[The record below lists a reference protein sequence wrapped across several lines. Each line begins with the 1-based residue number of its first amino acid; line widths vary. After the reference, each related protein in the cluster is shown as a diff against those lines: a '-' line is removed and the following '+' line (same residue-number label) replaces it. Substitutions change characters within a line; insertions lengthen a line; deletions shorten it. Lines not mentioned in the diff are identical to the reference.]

1 MVPGGIATAFG
12 RSLRARLVLVLAL
25 AMMPLAIIGVGGAYS
40 SYMDESEAARRSLVQ
55 TAKIVTDEH
64 QTMIAGARQVLA
76 ALATQEAVQR
86 ATSPACQLA
95 LQRAL
100 YRLPEYLM
108 LFVMD
113 RDGTV
118 RCSDQPID
126 TLQTPADQSWFQE
139 ALRGDEFV
147 VSEILVDHNT
157 KSRGLIAAVPLLQG
171 GAVSG
176 VIAMSVDLSN
186 LIRLSQGQV
195 LPDRAFVALADAKGE
210 LLPLVGSQ
218 IPAFPAAW
226 WAEVMRTAR
235 SKSISAA
242 ETPDDHGT
250 SYVLA
255 LAPLRPG
262 SLYAVLGQPSSSL
275 FAWLWIKLLTGLAVP
290 LLLSGAA
297 LVAAWIA
304 ADRLVLRWVQRLR
317 ALAASFAE
325 GGTGGPRL
333 ELDAAPEELRDL
345 AASMTRMMRT
355 IEKRNAELNQALANR
370 DLLIREIH
378 HRVKNNLQIISSL
391 LNLQAR
397 NLPPGPAQQF
407 AVDIRSRLAALALVH
422 RNLYEINEVQ
432 QQIELRGFLDALCV
446 QLEELVSAKSRN
458 IVVLTEIGVA
468 SVSPDTAATLAML
481 VTEAVTNAFKHAFEP
496 QRGGEIRVRFE
507 AQPEGTAML
516 TIADDGIGTPMLEDG
531 TSRIRGLGL
540 NLMDSYVRQLGG
552 QLSTSSNNG
561 TTITVAFP
569 KLP

>member
-12 RSLRARLVLVLAL
+12 RSLRARLVLILAL

-108 LFVMD
+108 LFVVD

-126 TLQTPADQSWFQE
+126 TLQTPAGQDWFQE

-147 VSEILVDHNT
+147 VSEILVDQITH
-157 KSRGLIAAVPLLQG
+157 SRGLIAAVPLLQG

-176 VIAMSVDLSN
+176 VIAMSIDLSN
-186 LIRLSQGQV
+186 LIRLSQGQS
-195 LPDRAFVALADAKGE
+195 LPEKAFVALADAKGE

-218 IPAFPAAW
+218 IPSFPTAW

-235 SKSISAA
+235 SRAISSA
-242 ETPDDHGT
+242 ETPDDRGT

-275 FAWLWIKLLTGLAVP
+275 FAWLWIRLLTGLAVP
-290 LLLSGAA
+290 LLLSAAA

-304 ADRLVLRWVQRLR
+304 ADRLVIRWVQRLR

-325 GGTGGPRL
+325 DGTGGPRL

-422 RNLYEINEVQ
+422 RNLYETSELQ
-432 QQIELRGFLDALCV
+432 QVELRGFLDALCV
-446 QLEELVSAKSRN
+446 QLEELVSARSRN
-458 IVVLTEIGVA
+458 IVVLTEICTA

-507 AQPEGTAML
+507 AQPEGAATL
-516 TIADDGIGTPMLEDG
+516 TIADDGVGTPMLTDG